1 MPRPRS
7 GSWWDLG
14 VTVQRGPR
22 TALPRTGR
30 ASIRRRLRP
39 PDTRPGPPRD
49 AALDAARVLCL
60 ICVVSIHVL
69 MVTLTT
75 DPATGAVRN
84 VMAPTEAG
92 WYPWAS
98 WAVQVMPLFFVVGGC
113 ASAISW
119 TRHRARGAD
128 GPGWVRGRLLRLTL
142 PGALLWTTLA
152 LAAGAATAAGV
163 PRQWVTTALQ
173 GLGMH
178 LWFLGAYVVC
188 LVAVPWLHA
197 HHTRRP
203 RRTIGLLVLAVA
215 GIEALRI
222 VLADPWWGLLGLAV
236 VWPAIQQIGFFR
248 HDGTFART
256 PRRVLVLI
264 GLLSLGLLAA
274 TTAAP
279 WWGED
284 ALSVLNPPT
293 ICMVLLGLAQAC
305 ALQLLSPALERLM
318 TLRPVVILAWLVGS
332 RALTLYLWH
341 LPVIVAV
348 MAAWWL
354 LGAPDPVPG
363 SLGWWLWRIPL
374 GALCWVLVLLLVR
387 PLGRLESRAAPAP
400 ADDGAPGGSW
410 SVVLIAAAAVV
421 APAVLEIRYL
431 LSPALTTAG
440 AAAMILAVIL
450 LGRRHT
456 GAPAPT

>member
-1 MPRPRS
+1 MS
-7 GSWWDLG
+7 
-14 VTVQRGPR
+14 VQRGPR
-22 TALPRTGR
+22 TAPPRTLRLPNRRQARRPVGG
-30 ASIRRRLRP
+30 ADIRS
-39 PDTRPGPPRD
+39 GPSRD

-60 ICVVSIHVL
+60 VCVVSIHIL

-75 DPATGAVRN
+75 DPATGAVAN

-119 TRHRARGAD
+119 ARHRARGGG
-128 GPGWVRGRLLRLTL
+128 GPSWVRGRLLRLAL
-142 PGALLWTTLA
+142 PGALLWAVLA
-152 LAAGAATAAGV
+152 LAAAAATAAGV
-163 PRQWVTTALQ
+163 PRQWVAAALQ

-197 HHTRRP
+197 RHTRRP
-203 RRTIGLLVLAVA
+203 RTTIGLLILAVA
-215 GIEALRI
+215 GIETLRI
-222 VLADPWWGLLGLAV
+222 LLADPWWGLLGLAV

-248 HDGTFART
+248 HDGSFART
-256 PRRVLVLI
+256 PSWALALI

-284 ALSVLNPPT
+284 ALSTLNPPT
-293 ICMVLLGLAQAC
+293 ICMVLLGIAQAC
-305 ALQLLSPALERLM
+305 ALQLLSPVLERLM
-318 TLRPVVILAWLVGS
+318 ALRPMVVLAWLVGS

-354 LGAPDPVPG
+354 LEAPDPAPG
-363 SLGWWLWRIPL
+363 SAGWWLWRIPL
-374 GALCWVLVLLLVR
+374 GVLCWVLVLLVVQ

-400 ADDGAPGGSW
+400 VDDGGALHASW
-410 SVVLIAAAAVV
+410 PVVLIAAAAVV
-421 APAVLEIRYL
+421 TPAVLEIRYL
-431 LSPALTTAG
+431 LSPPLTTAG
-440 AAAMILAVIL
+440 AAAMILAVVL
-450 LGRRHT
+450 LSRRPA
-456 GAPAPT
+456 GAPGPRGETSTPT